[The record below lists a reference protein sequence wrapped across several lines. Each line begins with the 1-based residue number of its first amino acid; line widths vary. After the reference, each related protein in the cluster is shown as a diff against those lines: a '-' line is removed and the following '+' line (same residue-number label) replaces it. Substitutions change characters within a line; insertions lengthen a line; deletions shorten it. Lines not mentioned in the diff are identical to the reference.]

1 MNKYNSNTA
10 KYLQMY
16 ISLFLIQILKLK
28 RLSVITYSWRGQ
40 KRGKINYSWARGK
53 YMSSKAA
60 KKFKTIEENANL
72 VTVHIEMIYVQNI
85 HTAHNMINHHNNEM
99 PLTP

>member
-53 YMSSKAA
+53 YMSFKAA
-60 KKFKTIEENANL
+60 KNL
-72 VTVHIEMIYVQNI
+72 KQLKKMQI
-85 HTAHNMINHHNNEM
+85 
-99 PLTP
+99 L